1 MLFDDWDSNW
11 WCQGQCEEFHQDW
24 KIVVLLRLHDC
35 KDTVL
40 SECNCSTCFLAILSE
55 NKDSEITA
63 KCRARALCLHFFSQ
77 NVLVWSITHEDV
89 YPLGRLKS
97 WHEELFWSLPF
108 EICACFLPPLPWL
121 DPGKMMLTRMKP
133 FTNKLSLMHLR
144 RVQRVSFSAV
154 GVRSEIVPENALSLE
169 RSFYLLQRNGN
180 LNMGSLEKVNSKILK
195 KKYKLL
201 QTRVFFV
208 FF

>member
-1 MLFDDWDSNW
+1 
-11 WCQGQCEEFHQDW
+11 
-24 KIVVLLRLHDC
+24 
-35 KDTVL
+35 
-40 SECNCSTCFLAILSE
+40 
-55 NKDSEITA
+55 
-63 KCRARALCLHFFSQ
+63 
-77 NVLVWSITHEDV
+77 
-89 YPLGRLKS
+89 
-97 WHEELFWSLPF
+97 
-108 EICACFLPPLPWL
+108 
-121 DPGKMMLTRMKP
+121 MLTRMKP
-133 FTNKLSLMHLR
+133 FTNKLSLMHPR
-144 RVQRVSFSAV
+144 RVQRVSFSAA

>member
-1 MLFDDWDSNW
+1 
-11 WCQGQCEEFHQDW
+11 
-24 KIVVLLRLHDC
+24 
-35 KDTVL
+35 
-40 SECNCSTCFLAILSE
+40 
-55 NKDSEITA
+55 
-63 KCRARALCLHFFSQ
+63 
-77 NVLVWSITHEDV
+77 
-89 YPLGRLKS
+89 
-97 WHEELFWSLPF
+97 
-108 EICACFLPPLPWL
+108 
-121 DPGKMMLTRMKP
+121 MLTRMKP